1 MPLSEP
7 LYLSWWVFRL
17 GTALTYKSDTVPL
30 LVHTCSGKGMGGLRT
45 GTFSS
50 NLGLM
55 LLKQLTQSVSVCIP
69 SLKMGAATRP
79 MSVYL

>member
-30 LVHTCSGKGMGGLRT
+30 LVHTCSGKGMGGLRM
-45 GTFSS
+45 GAFSS
-50 NLGLM
+50 DLGLM
-55 LLKQLTQSVSVCIP
+55 LLKQLTQSLSVCIRF
-69 SLKMGAATRP
+69 LKMGAATRP
-79 MSVYL
+79 TSVYL

>member
-17 GTALTYKSDTVPL
+17 GTALAYKSDTVPL
-30 LVHTCSGKGMGGLRT
+30 LVHTCSGKGMGRLRT
-45 GTFSS
+45 GVFSS
-50 NLGLM
+50 DLGFM
-55 LLKQLTQSVSVCIP
+55 LLKQLSQSLSVCIS
-69 SLKMGAATRP
+69 SLKMGATTRP